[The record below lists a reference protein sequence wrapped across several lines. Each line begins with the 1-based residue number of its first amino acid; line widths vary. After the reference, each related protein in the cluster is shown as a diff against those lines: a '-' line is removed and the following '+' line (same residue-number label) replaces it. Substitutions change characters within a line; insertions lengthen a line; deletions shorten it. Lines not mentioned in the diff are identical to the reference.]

1 MSNFFNNSDHICMV
15 IDDRNIALRKPY
27 AFLLCME
34 MNGGLLY
41 FPFKMKKTT
50 YVPTQDIPFPELVPF
65 PL

>member
-1 MSNFFNNSDHICMV
+1 MV
-15 IDDRNIALRKPY
+15 IDDRNIALHKPY